1 MLVKDIL
8 SILFML
14 GGFFFFATATLGLL
28 RLPDF
33 YSRLHATGKGD
44 TLAVVLSLIGLAVYY
59 GFSLT
64 SAKIVFIAV
73 FMFLA
78 QPTAT
83 HAISRAAFRCKVQP
97 WTCKCGVLLEDDI
110 AKQGE
115 TK

>member
-1 MLVKDIL
+1 MIIKDIL
-8 SILFML
+8 SILCML

-33 YSRLHATGKGD
+33 YARLHATGKGD
-44 TLAVVLSLIGLAVYY
+44 TLAVVLSLIGLAVYH

-64 SAKIVFIAV
+64 SAKIIFIAV

-83 HAISRAAFRCKVQP
+83 HAISRAAFRCNVRP
-97 WTCKCGVLLEDDI
+97 WTMPKG
-110 AKQGE
+110 G